1 MAKKKTLISA
11 EELQNVYVDYVLTH
25 GSKPKSVYVFAK
37 DNKLTEE
44 EFYNY
49 FGSFEGIEQSI
60 WTDLCQK
67 ALSEVENQEVWAQYS
82 SREKAL
88 AFFYAF
94 IELLKSK
101 RSFVLYSLKRSG
113 MMIGTPAIISG
124 VKNIFEAF
132 ATGIINQG
140 IESGEL
146 ADRRFFTAKYKDAL
160 WIQFGFILNFWTK
173 DTSAGFEK
181 TDEAIER
188 GINVTF
194 DLLEKSPLDGLLDY
208 GKFMMNNGGIKQNM
222 KF

>member
-1 MAKKKTLISA
+1 MAKKKSLITA
-11 EELQNVYVDYVLTH
+11 EELQNAYVDYVLTQ

-37 DNKLTEE
+37 ENDLSEQ

-60 WTDLCQK
+60 WTDLCKK
-67 ALSEVENQEVWAQYS
+67 ALSEVENQEIWSQYS

-101 RSFVLYSLKRSG
+101 RSFVLYSLKHSG
-113 MMIGTPAIISG
+113 MMIGTPSIITG
-124 VKNIFEAF
+124 VKNIFETF

-140 IESGEL
+140 VESGEL
-146 ADRRFFTAKYKDAL
+146 ANRRFFTGKYKDAL
-160 WIQFGFILNFWTK
+160 WIQFGFILNFWSK
-173 DTSAGFEK
+173 DNSAGFEK

-188 GINVTF
+188 GVNVTF
-194 DLLEKSPLDGLLDY
+194 DLFEKSPLDGLFDY

>member
-1 MAKKKTLISA
+1 MAKKKTLISS
-11 EELQNVYVDYVLTH
+11 EELQNAYVDYVLTH

-37 DNKLTEE
+37 DNNLAEE

-67 ALSEVENQEVWAQYS
+67 ALSEVENQEVWSKYS

-88 AFFYAF
+88 AFFYAL

-101 RSFVLYSLKRSG
+101 RSFVLYSLKHSG
-113 MMIGTPAIISG
+113 MMLGTPAIITG

-173 DTSAGFEK
+173 DNSAGFEK

>member
-1 MAKKKTLISA
+1 
-11 EELQNVYVDYVLTH
+11 
-25 GSKPKSVYVFAK
+25 
-37 DNKLTEE
+37 
-44 EFYNY
+44 
-49 FGSFEGIEQSI
+49 
-60 WTDLCQK
+60 
-67 ALSEVENQEVWAQYS
+67 
-82 SREKAL
+82 
-88 AFFYAF
+88 
-94 IELLKSK
+94 
-101 RSFVLYSLKRSG
+101 

-194 DLLEKSPLDGLLDY
+194 DLLEKSPLDGLFDY

>member
-1 MAKKKTLISA
+1 MAKKMTLISA
-11 EELQNVYVDYVLTH
+11 EELQNAYVDYVLTH
-25 GSKPKSVYVFAK
+25 GTKPKSVYVFAK
-37 DNKLTEE
+37 ANNLTEE

-49 FGSFEGIEQSI
+49 FASFEGIEQSI

-67 ALSEVENQEVWAQYS
+67 ALTGVENQEVWSQYS

-101 RSFVLYSLKRSG
+101 RSFVLYSLKHSG
-113 MMIGTPAIISG
+113 MMIGTPSAITG
-124 VKNIFEAF
+124 VKNIVEAF

-146 ADRRFFTAKYKDAL
+146 ANRRFFTSKYKDAL
-160 WIQFGFILNFWTK
+160 WIQFGFILNFWAK
-173 DTSAGFEK
+173 DNSVGFDK

-194 DLLEKSPLDGLLDY
+194 DLFEKSALDSLFDF
-208 GKFMMNNGGIKQNM
+208 GKFMMNNGGMKQNM